1 MEFKGQYLTYQEYLT
16 LGGTLDEM
24 PFNLLEYNARKE
36 IDSRTQKRFIGIGNE
51 YEEVKLCVYNLIPAI
66 KSYEE
71 YTTQNKAISSES
83 TDGYSVSYGT
93 PQTTYIMAKNN
104 ELDNI
109 IYKYLYGVIV
119 NGKHALFIGQ
129 DKPKDEE
136 LSTC

>member
-36 IDSRTQKRFIGIGNE
+36 IDSKTQKRFIGIGNE

-93 PQTTYIMAKNN
+93 PQTAYTMAKNN

-109 IYKYLYGVIV
+109 IYKYLYDVIV
-119 NGKHALFIGQ
+119 NGEHALFIGQ
-129 DKPKDEE
+129 DKPKNEE

>member
-66 KSYEE
+66 QSYD
-71 YTTQNKAISSES
+71 TTQNKTISSENI
-83 TDGYSVSYGT
+83 DGYSISYGT
-93 PQTTYIMAKNN
+93 PQKSFTETKNS
-104 ELDNI
+104 ELDDV

-119 NGKHALFIGQ
+119 NGEHALFIGQ
-129 DKPKDEE
+129 DKPKNEE